1 MAEGNAIRGDS
12 FGYSSDFTQQLTA
25 FADSN
30 NELREIVKTLIET
43 LKKSSSNS
51 SSSAKKNYYDKD
63 YERNIKAL
71 KNSTNAYQEVD
82 KIIRQVSH
90 DLYDELQQET
100 NGIRRASLNKAL
112 EGVNSNLTKYTDT
125 IGKINELQKKQQKED
140 NTILKMQAKLKKSYA
155 DYYDAVDH
163 NNRELFRKKDQEIT
177 NIEASIKRAQKR
189 REELDNQLQQELEYK
204 QKLEDIK
211 KAQAE
216 VLRDSTQAI
225 TSLTSRMEEFR
236 PESAKQWDNTLNNI
250 KNFIN
255 PKNSDNYKSLISDI
269 EKRLSFNKDTI
280 DSIKYTND
288 DVNKKLATAEAVYT
302 SIKATYD
309 KYIDMEYANPPI
321 SEDDVEKARLE
332 LEELRERK
340 EANELMIE
348 NLEYEAELLGKE
360 KENLDKNASVF
371 TNIQNTVNN
380 FVKKTLTTAVDK
392 QLDKLSSSASEVFQS
407 FETLQKSLGKQLKMS
422 AGEYDDMKQK
432 LMEAANDAGRSI
444 DVTQLNEAAA
454 SMTEMGISNTD
465 LITNMAVGIAKL
477 SEAGISAKMDEETVK
492 QINAEFNRLIPEYG
506 EEEAARLATQRFDEI
521 IGIQEQLRQQYG
533 DTIALENGGW
543 QEILNW
549 TSKLQS
555 TGDLSNDEVGAFM
568 ASTANA
574 MEAMTNAGISDP
586 TLIFGELENIL
597 NGKMSDQNAWAL
609 SWMYNNGFDVNDTEA
624 MYEKLASDQAG
635 DLIMSFTDQLVNEL
649 LTGNATYD
657 NYLKETYGAS
667 MTGEQLR
674 SYTKN
679 FPSASSTYAN
689 ATFDKDSIKEFSD
702 TVTKGIKEGTYTT
715 ATEQYN
721 KDFIKSTQA
730 IASKF
735 QDMPDGDFWM
745 SEGFGQIK
753 SIVNNATE
761 ALINFLLSGNKGNLF
776 GGSGSIAGTG
786 SAGSGYSGSFLTG
799 SAMSGNP
806 AAYGGMAIGG
816 AMSLGS
822 AATNFSQAEDFEE
835 GLYDTLTDPTFTSG
849 LGTTLGS
856 AAGGPIG
863 GAVGG
868 AIGALIPAIS
878 QPLER
883 VASDIHDVTVE
894 NQELAASQLEEAAA
908 KLTDAANSHANSAND
923 LTDEIAL
930 QKQIFANYDDNQK
943 EDFIRKQKNNDEEFA
958 NLIEGKGTNDAFAA
972 AVERWIANLEKEKE
986 NENLLASGA
995 EQLKGSFGQSANV
1008 DNFTAKWLSKAEGRE
1023 KTRFKGGGILGYVAP
1038 DVLGTN
1044 PGSERSD
1051 MESRAAQLGM
1061 DLDMSSLSDTE
1072 LAAALNAEE
1081 ERLAEKS
1088 IYQTDAGYT
1097 TIQDAKTY
1105 AANKGKTNIS
1115 TEEAMRLYLTDMDP
1129 DNTLYTEDV
1138 KNSIIEQA
1146 VAMDSDKANYDT
1158 NNEKFHKKLISIIDK
1173 NGGFGSVAY
1182 STIFEQY
1189 KTNDGKSFNL
1199 KNVEDVDAVN
1209 VLSSGDIVINGSDK
1223 PMSES
1228 DLPDLPYSARNNH
1241 YMYDP
1246 TLYEGKY
1253 ATGLEYVPFDDYIA
1267 LLHQGEMVLN
1277 KSEAEK
1283 YRDSSIGGFD
1293 VSSITSSVDNQT
1305 NKLESI
1311 LTKILQILTYKSTSG
1326 GSLPRS
1332 LVNMNS
1338 DISLL

>member
-12 FGYSSDFTQQLTA
+12 FGYSSDFSQQLTA

-90 DLYDELQQET
+90 DLYDELKQET
-100 NGIRRASLNKAL
+100 NGIRRASLSKAL
-112 EGVNSNLTKYTDT
+112 TGVNSNLTEYTDT
-125 IGKINELQKKQQKED
+125 IDKINELQKRQQKED
-140 NTILKMQAKLKKSYA
+140 NAILKMQAKLKKSYA
-155 DYYDAVDH
+155 DYHDAVDH
-163 NNRELFRKKDQEIT
+163 GNKKLFEKKDREIA
-177 NIEASIKRAQKR
+177 NIDESIKRAEARKA
-189 REELDNQLQQELEYK
+189 ELDNQLQQELERK
-204 QKLEDIK
+204 QKLENVK

-236 PESAKQWDNTLNNI
+236 PESSKQWDNTLNNI

-280 DSIKYTND
+280 TGIKYTNE
-288 DVNKKLATAEAVYT
+288 DVSKKLVAAEEAYVNT
-302 SIKATYD
+302 KAAYD
-309 KYIDMEYANPPI
+309 KYIDMGYTNPPT
-321 SEDDVEKARLE
+321 SEEDVEKARLE
-332 LEELRERK
+332 LQELQERK

-348 NLEYEAELLGKE
+348 NLEYEAELLAKE

-422 AGEYDDMKQK
+422 SGEYDDMKQK
-432 LMEAANDAGRSI
+432 LMEAANEAGRSI

-506 EEEAARLATQRFDEI
+506 EEEAARLATQRFDEM

-609 SWMYNNGFDVNDTEA
+609 SWMYNNGLDVNDTEA

-674 SYTKN
+674 SYAKN

-745 SEGFGQIK
+745 SEGFGQIQ

-761 ALINFLLSGNKGNLF
+761 ALINFLLSRNIGNLF
-776 GGSGSIAGTG
+776 GGSGSVTGTG
-786 SAGSGYSGSFLTG
+786 STGSGYSGSLLTG

-835 GLYDTLTDPTFTSG
+835 DLRNKD
-849 LGTTLGS
+849 
-856 AAGGPIG
+856 
-863 GAVGG
+863 
-868 AIGALIPAIS
+868 
-878 QPLER
+878 
-883 VASDIHDVTVE
+883 
-894 NQELAASQLEEAAA
+894 QEMYVLKHELV
-908 KLTDAANSHANSAND
+908 
-923 LTDEIAL
+923 
-930 QKQIFANYDDNQK
+930 
-943 EDFIRKQKNNDEEFA
+943 
-958 NLIEGKGTNDAFAA
+958 NL
-972 AVERWIANLEKEKE
+972 RM
-986 NENLLASGA
+986 
-995 EQLKGSFGQSANV
+995 Q
-1008 DNFTAKWLSKAEGRE
+1008 
-1023 KTRFKGGGILGYVAP
+1023 
-1038 DVLGTN
+1038 
-1044 PGSERSD
+1044 
-1051 MESRAAQLGM
+1051 
-1061 DLDMSSLSDTE
+1061 
-1072 LAAALNAEE
+1072 AEE
-1081 ERLAEKS
+1081 CA
-1088 IYQTDAGYT
+1088 
-1097 TIQDAKTY
+1097 
-1105 AANKGKTNIS
+1105 
-1115 TEEAMRLYLTDMDP
+1115 
-1129 DNTLYTEDV
+1129 
-1138 KNSIIEQA
+1138 
-1146 VAMDSDKANYDT
+1146 
-1158 NNEKFHKKLISIIDK
+1158 
-1173 NGGFGSVAY
+1173 
-1182 STIFEQY
+1182 
-1189 KTNDGKSFNL
+1189 
-1199 KNVEDVDAVN
+1199 DAVRDQ
-1209 VLSSGDIVINGSDK
+1209 GQG
-1223 PMSES
+1223 
-1228 DLPDLPYSARNNH
+1228 
-1241 YMYDP
+1241 
-1246 TLYEGKY
+1246 
-1253 ATGLEYVPFDDYIA
+1253 IA
-1267 LLHQGEMVLN
+1267 
-1277 KSEAEK
+1277 
-1283 YRDSSIGGFD
+1283 F
-1293 VSSITSSVDNQT
+1293 
-1305 NKLESI
+1305 
-1311 LTKILQILTYKSTSG
+1311 
-1326 GSLPRS
+1326 
-1332 LVNMNS
+1332 
-1338 DISLL
+1338 